1 MAMSI
6 TMQRS
11 IPKFA
16 AVCNNVIVVAH
27 IALPGRKLFPVT
39 MKRNIEKPQPNEA

>member
-1 MAMSI
+1 MSI

-16 AVCNNVIVVAH
+16 AMCSNVIVVAH
-27 IALPGRKLFPVT
+27 IALAGRKLLLVT
-39 MKRNIEKPQPNEA
+39 MKRNIV